1 MLALTELSRLSRKNR
16 TAVIGSR
23 ENLQN
28 FYNMKDIVINE
39 PTILLQE
46 GNVIEVF
53 KKLVNNQEVPESE
66 ISSIKQRFREL
77 AGLNK

>member
-28 FYNMKDIVINE
+28 FYNMKDIVVNE

>member
-1 MLALTELSRLSRKNR
+1 MSALTELSRLSRKNR